1 MLQAIVA
8 DFIEVCSSAQGCTV
22 CCYLFGLLGRRVWPF
37 RYSLAKWQ
45 KYSGGATK
53 EDRPADFL
61 QASFDTLRSWRS
73 IVGVMK
79 VEALTA
85 QPAPPGGRT
94 LLSPHIYRH
103 GFKNSS
109 PSLLILLCKQLNMR
123 GMKACCEYTSLQ
135 CCLLNNRI
143 LKRIFRDYSHPSW
156 AVLYAV
162 RRTQLHGV
170 PSANLPGICWP
181 DHVYR

>member
-1 MLQAIVA
+1 M
-8 DFIEVCSSAQGCTV
+8 
-22 CCYLFGLLGRRVWPF
+22 WP
-37 RYSLAKWQ
+37 YSLAKWH
-45 KYSGGATK
+45 KYSGGTTK
-53 EDRPADFL
+53 EDGPADFL

-73 IVGVMK
+73 IVRMMK

-85 QPAPPGGRT
+85 RGGGAS

-170 PSANLPGICWP
+170 PSANLPGIC
-181 DHVYR
+181 